1 MAFGILQRYVI
12 GEVLRAFVMAL
23 LSMTVIFVLFMVL
36 GEAAKIGLS
45 PRDMLILIPYVIP
58 STLPYTVPVSML
70 FAVTVV
76 YGRLASDNE
85 VVAVKTAG
93 LSAWTIITPSLVMG
107 GALSAALFFL
117 SAEAVPKAS
126 HQAKL
131 VIFKNFEDMFYK
143 VLKYEG
149 EMNNPEWPFLI
160 KVSDVDLETRWLK
173 NATFKHRAKKGA
185 TPHAFDA
192 TVQAKLARIKFDL
205 DAGKAHVYL
214 DEATVT
220 SESKDKDI
228 FLINDREIEIDLPGN
243 NNRGY
248 EKRIQEWTTNELDVE
263 KAKFRMLIVR
273 ERKRRA
279 VEAAFRIASGRLDRI
294 EWGVIQRA
302 FIDYGFWESRI
313 NTFETEKQLRV
324 AQSFGSLIFVILG
337 APVGILFAR
346 RDFLSAFIS
355 CFLPIILLY
364 YPLMLLG
371 VNLGK
376 EGVLNP
382 VLALWGGNV
391 LLAVIAGFVLP
402 PVIRH

>member
-1 MAFGILQRYVI
+1 MTFGILQRYVI

-23 LSMTVIFVLFMVL
+23 LSMTAIFVLFMVM

-45 PRDMLILIPYVIP
+45 PQDMLTLIPYVVP

-70 FAVTVV
+70 FSVTVV

-85 VVAVKTAG
+85 VIAVKTAG
-93 LSAWTIITPSLVMG
+93 LSAWTILTPTILIG
-107 GALSAALFFL
+107 AALSAGLLFL
-117 SAEAVPKAS
+117 SAGVIPRAT

-149 EMNNPEWPFLI
+149 EMSNPDWPFMI

-185 TPHAFDA
+185 APHTFDA
-192 TVQAKLARIKFDL
+192 TVQAKRAKIKFDL
-205 DAGKAHVYL
+205 DAGKAYVYL

-220 SESKDKDI
+220 GGSKEKDI
-228 FLINDREIEIDLPGN
+228 FLINDREIEIDLPGS

-248 EKRIQEWTTNELDVE
+248 EKRIQEWTSVELGAEQV
-263 KAKFRMLIVR
+263 KYRLLMAK
-273 ERKRRA
+273 ERKRNA
-279 VEAAFRIASGRLDRI
+279 VKAAFWIASGRIDRI
-294 EWGVIQRA
+294 EWKGIQRA
-302 FIDYGFWESRI
+302 FVDYSFWESKI
-313 NTFETEKQLRV
+313 NIFETEKQLRV

-355 CFLPIILLY
+355 CFLPIILVY

-376 EGVLNP
+376 EGVVHP
-382 VLALWGGNV
+382 VLALWGGNLLLGV
-391 LLAVIAGFVLP
+391 LAGFVLP